1 MGLLIFAFDEISLI
15 MSELIT
21 LSKLLEFGSLLL
33 YFSFYL
39 LGNGPGNDSAYS
51 VLLNSKL
58 SLGVYSDFF

>member
-1 MGLLIFAFDEISLI
+1 MGLLIFTFDEISLI

-39 LGNGPGNDSAYS
+39 LGNGPGNESD
-51 VLLNSKL
+51 SKL
-58 SLGVYSDFF
+58 SLGIYSDFN